1 VLNRNAP
8 EVERGVLYV
17 PGWNDFESAGQMVRE
32 GFKEEETVAASQA
45 AAASDGDQERELKSP
60 VEVLELLR
68 HINFHVRDVAS
79 AQEEEG
85 EAADEEG
92 EAAEE
97 DAAPRPPVKLSE
109 SELEIGR
116 VKLMRRHWMEWCGPA
131 PRASSRSVALHRSWE
146 RELRRARS
154 NAPGV
159 RPEAGPAPGRLE
171 GLEDE
176 ELREIKDP
184 AKHPTET
191 RRAFLAEMAEA
202 AANGVPARDA

>member
-85 EAADEEG
+85 EAADE
-92 EAAEE
+92 
-97 DAAPRPPVKLSE
+97 DAAPRPPVQLSE

-131 PRASSRSVALHRSWE
+131 PRAPSRSVALHQ
-146 RELRRARS
+146 L
-154 NAPGV
+154 G
-159 RPEAGPAPGRLE
+159 
-171 GLEDE
+171 
-176 ELREIKDP
+176 
-184 AKHPTET
+184 T
-191 RRAFLAEMAEA
+191 
-202 AANGVPARDA
+202 